1 MTKSFSDE
9 TLQETVR
16 VYNSV
21 KSCKKTA
28 NLLGISKSSAQRRVQ
43 AAAERGF
50 FGYSPA
56 IPTFRVSQ
64 VTTNKDGDPT
74 SIQQKPAH
82 GENFQVPEGH
92 SIKGVSALVD
102 ESGREIVKW
111 IKTKQEYPTE
121 ELIRTVVDELK
132 KDIKPV
138 KPEYSPKN
146 CEKQLLNQYVVTDHH
161 FGQLSWGLET
171 GGKDYDLRIAEEI
184 ILNWFK
190 SAIALAP
197 AAHTGIFAQLGDF
210 MHYDSMVA
218 VTPTHK
224 NILDTDSRIQKI
236 IRVVIR
242 VTRQIISM
250 LLQKHEHV
258 HLIWASANHDP
269 VGSAWM
275 RELLQALYDN
285 EPRITIDASPDIY
298 YSYEWGRT
306 ALFYHHGHRRKIS
319 NVDSVFAGKFKE
331 LYGHSD
337 HAYAHIGHL
346 HTDAVLDS
354 NLMRIERHRTL
365 APPDAYSSGLGW
377 ISKQDAK
384 VITYHRQYGEVS
396 RLTISPAM
404 IGDKKIKELVDN
416 DKKV

>member
-1 MTKSFSDE
+1 MDMMKFSDE
-9 TLQETVR
+9 TLQEAVKT
-16 VYNSV
+16 YNSV
-21 KSCKKTA
+21 KSCNKTA
-28 NLLGISKSSAQRRVQ
+28 ELLGISRSSAQRRVK
-43 AAAERGF
+43 AAAERGL
-50 FGYSPA
+50 FGYTPVMPA
-56 IPTFRVSQ
+56 FRVSQ
-64 VTTNKDGDPT
+64 VTTNKDGDPV

-82 GENFQVPEGH
+82 GEPFQIPEGH
-92 SIKGVSALVD
+92 SVKGVSALID

-111 IKTKQEYPTE
+111 VKTKQEYPTE

-138 KPEYSPKN
+138 KPEHTPKN
-146 CEKQLLNQYVVTDHH
+146 CENQLLNQYVVTDHH

-197 AAHTGIFAQLGDF
+197 AAHTGVFAQLGDF
-210 MHYDSMVA
+210 MHYDSMEA
-218 VTPTHK
+218 VTPSHR

-250 LLQKHEHV
+250 LLQKHKHV

-269 VGSAWM
+269 TSSAWM

-285 EPRITIDASPDIY
+285 EPRITIDSSPDLY

-306 ALFYHHGHRRKIS
+306 ALFYHHGHRRKVS

-354 NLMRIERHRTL
+354 NLMRVERHRTL

-384 VITYHRQYGEVS
+384 IITYHRQYGEVS

-404 IGDKKIKELVDN
+404 IGEAKIKELVIN
-416 DKKV
+416 DK